1 MNSRGFTLIE
11 LIITI
16 ALLSMLFSL
25 IATNMVGLQSRQL
38 QANYD
43 NYKLEI
49 ESAAC
54 LFMDSKDAAM
64 NNVIATNQSFTAY
77 ANKGSVTANKTE
89 CIKIEAC
96 YIKTK
101 TLLDNGYLNKDL
113 KDPSTESNVTE
124 NEVVRITYTNGEKN
138 CVYYSN

>member
-38 QANYD
+38 ESNYN
-43 NYKLEI
+43 NYKMEL

-54 LFMDSKDAAM
+54 LFMDSKEAGL
-64 NNVIATNQSFTAY
+64 NNVVAVNPDFSAY
-77 ANKGSVTANKTE
+77 ANKGSAQENKIE
-89 CIKIEAC
+89 CIRIEAC
-96 YIKTK
+96 YIKSK
-101 TLLDNGYLNKDL
+101 TLLDYGFLSKDL
-113 KDPSTESNVTE
+113 KNPETGTSVTE
-124 NEVVRITYTNGEKN
+124 GEVIRIFYLNGEKT
-138 CVYYSN
+138 CTYYSD

>member
-1 MNSRGFTLIE
+1 MNNRGFTLIE

-16 ALLSMLFSL
+16 SLLAMLFSL
-25 IATNMVGLQSRQL
+25 IATNMVGLQGRQ
-38 QANYD
+38 QESNYK

-54 LFMDSKDAAM
+54 LFMDSVDLGM
-64 NNVIATNQSFTAY
+64 DDVISSNSGFTSY
-77 ANKGSVTANKTE
+77 INKGSAADNKAE

-101 TLLDNGYLNKDL
+101 SLLENGYLNKDL
-113 KDPSTESNVTE
+113 KDPSTGSKVTE
-124 NEVVRITYTNGEKN
+124 NEVVRVSYFNGEKS

>member
-64 NNVIATNQSFTAY
+64 NNVIATNVSFTAY
-77 ANKGSVTANKTE
+77 ANKGSGEANKAE

-113 KDPSTESNVTE
+113 KDPSTGSKVTN
-124 NEVVRITYTNGEKN
+124 NEIVRVSYTNGEKN
-138 CVYYSN
+138 CAYYSN